1 MMEIID
7 YLKARYLSEKGQ
19 GMAEYALVLAF
30 VVAIIVAV
38 GTTGLSGAITEAFT
52 KVSDQIKA
60 K

>member
-38 GTTGLSGAITEAFT
+38 GTTGLSDAIKGAFD
-52 KVSDQIKA
+52 KVSGQISK
-60 K
+60 

>member
-38 GTTGLSGAITEAFT
+38 GTDDLSNAIKGAFT
-52 KVSDQIKA
+52 KVSGQISGK
-60 K
+60 

>member
-38 GTTGLSGAITEAFT
+38 GTTGLSDDIKSAFD
-52 KVSDQIKA
+52 KVSGQISK
-60 K
+60 

>member
-30 VVAIIVAV
+30 VVAIIVAI
-38 GTTGLSGAITEAFT
+38 GTTDLSEAIKSAFK
-52 KVSDQIKA
+52 KVSTQIGA
-60 K
+60 

>member
-30 VVAIIVAV
+30 VVAIIVVV
-38 GTTGLSGAITEAFT
+38 GTDGLSNAINSAFN
-52 KVSDQIKA
+52 KVSTQIA

>member
-38 GTTGLSGAITEAFT
+38 GTTGLSDAIKSAFA
-52 KVSDQIKA
+52 KVSGQIA